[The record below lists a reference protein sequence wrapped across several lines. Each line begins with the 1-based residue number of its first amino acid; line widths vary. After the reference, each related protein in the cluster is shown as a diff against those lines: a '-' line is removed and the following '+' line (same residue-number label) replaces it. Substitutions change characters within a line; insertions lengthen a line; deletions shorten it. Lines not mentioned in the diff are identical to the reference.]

1 MKNKIVK
8 LFILGSVITSFLFVL
23 FFGFNVNAEEAPT
36 TDETPTQEVVEEE
49 VEVVEETPTK
59 QEEEINGFIEYFK
72 SWKVEDIKAWVILI
86 ASKLGVDAVSLLV
99 LVIYI
104 IRLRLK
110 NIKED
115 EKYQAL
121 KTKLDVEH
129 QKQVEDLMNEFN
141 EKLAEIQASVID
153 TIKAQDEA
161 KKEEIKGN
169 IATLK
174 NQLDNI
180 KADIE
185 K

>member
-23 FFGFNVNAEEAPT
+23 FFGFNVNAEENAEPQE
-36 TDETPTQEVVEEE
+36 ETTQEVVEPTQEE
-49 VEVVEETPTK
+49 VKEEET
-59 QEEEINGFIEYFK
+59 NGFIEYFK
-72 SWKVEDIKAWVILI
+72 DWKVEDIKAWVVVIM
-86 ASKLGVDAVSLLV
+86 SKLGIDAATLLV

-169 IATLK
+169 ISVLK